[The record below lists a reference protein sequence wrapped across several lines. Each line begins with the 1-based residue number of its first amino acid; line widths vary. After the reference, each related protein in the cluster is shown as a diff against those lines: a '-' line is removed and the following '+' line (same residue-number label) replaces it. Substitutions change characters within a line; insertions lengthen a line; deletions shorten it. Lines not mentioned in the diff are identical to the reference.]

1 MLFQT
6 TPAHEELRAKIRA
19 FAEEEIKPLAFL
31 LDQNNEFPDE
41 PVKKMAQLGWL
52 GLPFPKE
59 YGGAGLDILSYAI
72 AVEELHHLGAE
83 SLIKIAACPAIQ
95 PELEPGTLLAAS
107 GAVRG
112 EGATR
117 EYIDPSYPAVA
128 DMPLLGALLSCGVPD
143 AGLFRSHDCTSLES
157 PWAPGG
163 PARITRWA
171 ELGVS
176 ALDGETSAL
185 FVLASILGIHAAS
198 LAYLAENYATGAAA
212 PMDAQARGRLFT
224 AAAEALRCC

>member
-1 MLFQT
+1 MQDKLTPRQSRAWGLCALSVPAAMVLAGRGWLWVLAGSAAASGIVLFLQT
-6 TPAHEELRAKIRA
+6 LQRRSGQSLPEQMARA
-19 FAEEEIKPLAFL
+19 FGQHGGQIVGAAVCL
-31 LDQNNEFPDE
+31 
-41 PVKKMAQLGWL
+41 WL
-52 GLPFPKE
+52 
-59 YGGAGLDILSYAI
+59 
-72 AVEELHHLGAE
+72 
-83 SLIKIAACPAIQ
+83 
-95 PELEPGTLLAAS
+95 LLAAS

-143 AGLFRSHDCTSLES
+143 AGLFRSHDCTSLET

-163 PARITRWA
+163 PARIARWA

-185 FVLASILGIHAAS
+185 FVLASILGMHAAS

>member
-1 MLFQT
+1 ML
-6 TPAHEELRAKIRA
+6 
-19 FAEEEIKPLAFL
+19 
-31 LDQNNEFPDE
+31 
-41 PVKKMAQLGWL
+41 
-52 GLPFPKE
+52 
-59 YGGAGLDILSYAI
+59 
-72 AVEELHHLGAE
+72 
-83 SLIKIAACPAIQ
+83 
-95 PELEPGTLLAAS
+95 
-107 GAVRG
+107 
-112 EGATR
+112 
-117 EYIDPSYPAVA
+117 YPAVA

-143 AGLFRSHDCTSLES
+143 AGLFRSHDCTSLET

-163 PARITRWA
+163 PAHITRWA

-185 FVLASILGIHAAS
+185 FVLASILGMHAAS

>member
-1 MLFQT
+1 MQDKLTPRQSRAWGLCALSVPAAMVLAGRGWLWVLAGSAAASGIMLFLQT
-6 TPAHEELRAKIRA
+6 LQRRSGQSLPERMARA
-19 FAEEEIKPLAFL
+19 FGRRGGQIVGAAVCL
-31 LDQNNEFPDE
+31 
-41 PVKKMAQLGWL
+41 WL
-52 GLPFPKE
+52 
-59 YGGAGLDILSYAI
+59 
-72 AVEELHHLGAE
+72 
-83 SLIKIAACPAIQ
+83 
-95 PELEPGTLLAAS
+95 LLAAS

-143 AGLFRSHDCTSLES
+143 AGLFRSHDCTSLET

-163 PARITRWA
+163 PARIARWA

-185 FVLASILGIHAAS
+185 FVLASILGMHAAS

-212 PMDAQARGRLFT
+212 PMDAQARERLFT